1 MWEQIGTEFILG
13 IIGVVISGLGVFI
26 TYLINK
32 YIKNATVRNYLNEL
46 HVIVTDVVQEVYQV
60 YVEALKKDG
69 AFDKAAQERAV
80 EIALE
85 KLDTVLSKEIK
96 AWLDSNFADVQAFLK
111 TLIESSI
118 YALKSINKEK

>member
-13 IIGVVISGLGVFI
+13 VIGVVISGLGVFI

-46 HVIVTDVVQEVYQV
+46 HVIVTDVVQEVYQT

-69 AFDKAAQERAV
+69 IFDKAAQERAV

-85 KLDTVLSKEIK
+85 KLDAVLSKEIK

-118 YALKSINKEK
+118 YALKSINKEN